1 MSQHPKTVRSL
12 VIAAVMASMAMVA
25 IEATIVSTAMPQI
38 VTQLG
43 GLHLYSWV
51 FSSFLLAQTAMTV
64 VFGKLADLYGRKP
77 VVLIG
82 IAIFLVGSVLAGFAW
97 SMPAMIVFRLI
108 QGVGAGAIQ
117 PVTLT
122 IVGDLY
128 PARERGKIQGYLASV
143 WAIAAV
149 IGPMAGGLL
158 IRDLSWAWIF
168 WINIPIGL
176 ASAAGFIAF
185 LHEHEKHQRPSIDI
199 AGATLF
205 TVSIGALM
213 MGLTDAGSSSNALVA
228 FEFAL
233 FVVCGVL
240 FVLQER
246 RAADPMI
253 SFALWGHRPIAAC
266 NVATVLSGMALMGLT
281 SFLPMYVQGVLGRSP
296 VIAGLA
302 LTMMMVGWP
311 SGATVAA
318 RSFHLLG
325 LRRTLIG
332 GSAFLPIGAVF
343 FATLTPAS
351 TPMFADIGSLVMGF
365 GMGIVSVSSLILIQE
380 IVKPFERGSATAS
393 NLFSRN
399 LGSTLG
405 AAMFGAV
412 LNYGLA
418 HSSTGS
424 SATVA
429 VTADQLRQILDA
441 APGNAAG
448 GAAVRFALHQSL
460 HLTFVSILVISVL
473 SVISVMVVPAIKL
486 SQTRPASAN

>member
-77 VVLIG
+77 IVLIG
-82 IAIFLVGSVLAGFAW
+82 IVIFLVGSVLAGFAW

-185 LHEHEKHQRPSIDI
+185 LHEHERHGRPSIDF

-213 MGLTDAGSSSNALVA
+213 MGLTDVGSSSDALVA

-233 FVVCGVL
+233 FIVCGVL
-240 FVLQER
+240 FVWQER

-253 SFALWGHRPIAAC
+253 SFALWGPRPIAAC

-296 VIAGLA
+296 VVAGLA
-302 LTMMMVGWP
+302 LTMIMLGWP
-311 SGATVAA
+311 SGATLAA
-318 RSFHLLG
+318 RSFHRLG

-332 GSAFLPIGAVF
+332 GSVFLPLGGVF
-343 FATLTPAS
+343 FATLTPESSPVLAG
-351 TPMFADIGSLVMGF
+351 IGSLVIGF

-380 IVKPFERGSATAS
+380 IVEPSERGSATAS

-418 HSSTGS
+418 HSSTI
-424 SATVA
+424 AA
-429 VTADQLRQILDA
+429 VTADQLRQILDT
-441 APGNAAG
+441 APGDTAS
-448 GAAVRFALHQSL
+448 GAAVRLALHQSL
-460 HLTFVSILVISVL
+460 HLTFTSILVISVFSVL
-473 SVISVMVVPAIKL
+473 SVMLVPAIKL
-486 SQTRPASAN
+486 GQARAASAN